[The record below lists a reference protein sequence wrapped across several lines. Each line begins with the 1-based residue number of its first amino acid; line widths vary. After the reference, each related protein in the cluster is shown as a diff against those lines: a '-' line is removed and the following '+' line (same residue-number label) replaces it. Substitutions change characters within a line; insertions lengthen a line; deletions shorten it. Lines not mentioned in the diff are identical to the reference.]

1 MDIQQIAEKLFN
13 FCKEKYPDLNWNYN
27 YFDVYENNYN
37 VVALIVGSC
46 SLFKLELEICS
57 DIKKEFHSYEKE
69 ATYDY
74 ILGRLSIPQSEEK
87 SLLPWSGGFVVNL
100 NHNKNSEL
108 ELMIATHDEWNDNSW
123 NITKKARKIVRKIFN
138 FIEDEIQE

>member
-1 MDIQQIAEKLFN
+1 MDTKQVTEKLFN
-13 FCKEKYPDLNWNYN
+13 FCQSYSDLDWSYN
-27 YFDVYENNYN
+27 YFDSHKNNYN
-37 VVALIVGSC
+37 VVALILGSC

-57 DIKKEFHSYEKE
+57 DEKDEFYEKE

-74 ILGRLSIPQSEEK
+74 ILGRLFILQSGEK
-87 SLLPWSGGFVVNL
+87 SLLTWSGSFTVNL

-108 ELMIATHDEWNDNSW
+108 EFMIAPHDEWNDDSW
-123 NITKKARKIVRKIFN
+123 GIVKKARKMLREIFA